1 MFPPVAARGASQ
13 IILNVTTPAL
23 LFSKIVPAFNTDN
36 IRVFGTWPGCLFR
49 LSRSHSRCTGPL
61 LLVSITYE
69 ILGIALAWLV
79 KQFFWVP
86 HRFRHGILV
95 AGGWNNVGDIRTLP
109 QPIPSRAQPSDNG
122 FPFLQQYLW
131 S

>member
-23 LFSKIVPAFNTDN
+23 LFSKIVPAFNADN
-36 IRVFGTWPGCLFR
+36 IRVFGTSRTVPLFQS
-49 LSRSHSRCTGPL
+49 SRSYSRYTGPL
-61 LLVSITYE
+61 LLVSVTYE

-86 HRFRHGILV
+86 HRFRYGILV

-109 QPIPSRAQPSDNG
+109 QLIPSRAQPSDNG
-122 FPFLQQYLW
+122 FPSL
-131 S
+131 